1 MLPNA
6 TVVETKMGRFLLFDT
21 DDGITRFLRRDGQ
34 WEPVTLMFAK
44 ALVGI
49 WESNTKKAGGTIVD
63 GGANVGAFT
72 IPMALT
78 FQNSHRVVSFEVQR
92 PLYHLICGSLALNGL
107 DCVLVHNLALGE
119 RMDVIEIPIPD
130 YASDCNLGALSLDP
144 EVRRVRRESGI
155 VWDTDRPEARM
166 GQASMVRLDDFG
178 IDDLCLLKLDVEG
191 MELPVL
197 KGAAET
203 LTRSGYPPVLFELW
217 DVSYLPGIR
226 DAQEAL
232 LSHLDGLGY
241 EVLILGETAIAQ
253 HRSHGIYLRAR
264 QEDDGR
270 RLTFERAQ
278 R

>member
-1 MLPNA
+1 MVPNA
-6 TVVETKMGRFLLFDT
+6 TVVETRMGRFLLFDT
-21 DDGITRFLRRDGQ
+21 DDGITRHLRRDGH
-34 WEPVTLMFAK
+34 WEPVTLMVAK
-44 ALVGI
+44 SLVGI
-49 WESNTKKAGGTIVD
+49 HGSNTKTSGGTIVD

-72 IPMALT
+72 IPMGLT
-78 FQNSHRVVSFEVQR
+78 FQNSHRIVSFEVQR
-92 PLYHLICGSLALNGL
+92 PLFHLICGSVALNGL

-130 YASDCNLGALSLDP
+130 YASDRNLGALSLDP

-155 VWDTDRPEARM
+155 DWATDRPEARM

-197 KGAAET
+197 KGAVET
-203 LTRSGYPPVLFELW
+203 LKRSAHPPILFELW
-217 DVSYLPGIR
+217 DVGYLPGIR

-232 LSHLDGLGY
+232 LSLLEGLGY
-241 EVLILGETAIAQ
+241 DVLISGEMAIAQ
-253 HRSHGIYLRAR
+253 HRSHGIHLHAR
-264 QEDDGR
+264 QDESGR

>member
-6 TVVETKMGRFLLFDT
+6 TVVETRMGRFLLLDT
-21 DDGITRFLRRDGQ
+21 DDGITRNLRRDGH
-34 WEPVTLMFAK
+34 WEPVTLMVAK
-44 ALVGI
+44 SLVGI
-49 WESNTKKAGGTIVD
+49 QESNTKTSGGTIVD

-72 IPMALT
+72 IPMGLA
-78 FQNSHRVVSFEVQR
+78 FQDSHRIVSFEVQR
-92 PLYHLICGSLALNGL
+92 PLFHLICGSVALNGL

-130 YASDCNLGALSLDP
+130 YASDRNLGALSLDP

-155 VWDTDRPEARM
+155 GWATDGPEARM

-178 IDDLCLLKLDVEG
+178 IDDLRLLKLDVEG

-197 KGAAET
+197 KGAVET
-203 LTRSGYPPVLFELW
+203 LTRSAHPPILFELW
-217 DVSYLPGIR
+217 NVDYMPGIR

-232 LSHLDGLGY
+232 LSYLDGLGY
-241 EVLILGETAIAQ
+241 DVLISGEMAIAQ
-253 HRSHGIYLRAR
+253 HRSHDIRLRAR
-264 QEDDGR
+264 QDESGR
-270 RLTFERAQ
+270 KLSFERVQ